1 MMLYG
6 NRRSPES
13 DWSWYAVYREN
24 GVKKR
29 KSLGTRNQ
37 RIAEKRFIELCDRLD
52 RGILG
57 FSLRP
62 KLLPFIQ
69 AARTYLD
76 EGTIDLSKASVE
88 RHRQNLFGIK
98 TVRTGEGGRAFI
110 EGEGHL
116 LRFFRNR
123 DLKTIRVKD
132 VDRYIRQRQGSRAA
146 ANTILKELATLSAIF
161 RFFLAEEVVLSN
173 PVLAVRKP
181 KLKLVRPNYRPSEDE
196 LAKVFSAL
204 YPGARRFY
212 LAFCNSG
219 CRLSELRGCN
229 VRDVHL
235 QERALRVVGK
245 GGKERFIPM
254 NDDLMECIRQELAS
268 HPDPRP
274 DDPIFVNRE
283 GRRYRSLRTP
293 LTRACEAAGVPHL
306 LHHSLRHAYATL
318 QHEQGKDIL
327 LISRLLS
334 HSNPTVTQNIY
345 VDPFPEAV
353 RRAGETFKID
363 IAQKGA
369 KKGQQLI
376 FSKER

>member
-69 AARTYLD
+69 AARTYLGD
-76 EGTIDLSKASVE
+76 GTVDLSKASVE
-88 RHRQNLFGIK
+88 RHRQNLFGLK
-98 TVRTGEGGRAFI
+98 TGRSGDGGRTFI

-116 LRFFRNR
+116 VRFFRNR
-123 DLKTIRVKD
+123 DLKTISVKD
-132 VDRYIRQRQGSRAA
+132 VNRYIRHRQDSSAA

-161 RFFLAEEVVLSN
+161 RFFLAEEIVLSN

-181 KLKLVRPNYRPSEDE
+181 KLRLVRPNYRPSEEE

-229 VRDVHL
+229 VRDADL
-235 QERALRVVGK
+235 QKRALRVVGK

-268 HPDPRP
+268 RPDPLP
-274 DDPIFVNRE
+274 DVPIFVNRE
-283 GRRYRSLRTP
+283 GRRCIDRY
-293 LTRACEAAGVPHL
+293 AHL
-306 LHHSLRHAYATL
+306 
-318 QHEQGKDIL
+318 
-327 LISRLLS
+327 
-334 HSNPTVTQNIY
+334 
-345 VDPFPEAV
+345 
-353 RRAGETFKID
+353 
-363 IAQKGA
+363 
-369 KKGQQLI
+369 
-376 FSKER
+376 